1 MRSEDSSEA
10 GVLAAQTGSD
20 PSGWTA
26 QSQSET
32 LSQVKQ
38 SIVTLDM
45 EGVLTPEI
53 WIAVAEKTGIAALRR
68 TTRDEPD
75 YDKLMRG
82 RLAILD
88 QHGLKLSDIQQVIG
102 SLQPLPGAKAF
113 LDELRSFVQVIILS
127 DTFEQFAS
135 PLLRQLGWPTLLCH
149 RLIVE
154 KDRIVNYQLRIPE
167 QKQRAVAAFK
177 LLNYH
182 VIAAGDSFNDTA
194 MLSEAHVGFLFR
206 APDNVKQQFPH
217 FQAVED
223 YADLMKL
230 IRSVMG

>member
-1 MRSEDSSEA
+1 
-10 GVLAAQTGSD
+10 
-20 PSGWTA
+20 
-26 QSQSET
+26 
-32 LSQVKQ
+32 
-38 SIVTLDM
+38 M

-53 WIAVAEKTGIAALRR
+53 WIAVAAKTGIPELRR

-75 YDKLMRG
+75 YDKLMTG
-82 RLAILD
+82 RLKILD

-102 SLQPLPGAKAF
+102 TLRPLDGAKAF
-113 LDELRSFVQVIILS
+113 LDELRSQMQVIILS

-135 PLLRQLGWPTLLCH
+135 PLLHQLGWPTLLCH
-149 RLIVE
+149 RLVVE
-154 KDRIVNYQLRIPE
+154 NDRIVDYRLRVPE

-206 APDNVKQQFPH
+206 APDNVKEQFPQ
-217 FQAVED
+217 FKAVES
-223 YADLMKL
+223 YADLMRL
-230 IRSVMG
+230 ILAVIA

>member
-1 MRSEDSSEA
+1 
-10 GVLAAQTGSD
+10 
-20 PSGWTA
+20 
-26 QSQSET
+26 
-32 LSQVKQ
+32 VKQ

-53 WIAVAEKTGIAALRR
+53 WIAVAEKTGIPELRR

-82 RLAILD
+82 RLALLD
-88 QHGLKLSDIQQVIG
+88 KHGLKLSEIQQVIG
-102 SLQPLPGAKAF
+102 TLHPLDGAKEF
-113 LDELRSFVQVIILS
+113 LDELRSVVQVVILS

-149 RLIVE
+149 QLVVE
-154 KDRIVNYQLRIPE
+154 NDRIVNYQLRIHE
-167 QKQRAVAAFK
+167 QKREAVAAFK
-177 LLNYH
+177 RMNYH

-194 MLSEAHVGFLFR
+194 MLKEANIGLLFH
-206 APDNVKQQFPH
+206 APDAVKKQFPQ
-217 FQAVED
+217 FKAVET

-230 IRSVMG
+230 IKQAMG